1 MIGLDFRSIYG
12 HEQIIEHLKTALAED
27 KVSHAYIFHGED
39 ESGKMMLAEAF
50 AQSIL
55 CDGAAGD
62 RDGEDCCNRCKSCLQ
77 AKSHNHPDIIYVT
90 HEKASIGVDDIR
102 TQLNGD
108 IMIKPYSSE
117 RKIYI
122 IDEAE
127 KMTEGAQNALLKTIE
142 EPPSYAVILLLV
154 NNITALLPTILSR
167 CVQLNLRPIAKEIV
181 KEVLMEQYHTPD
193 YLAEISASFSG
204 GNVGKAIQFATSEEF
219 SNMKTTVI
227 ALVTKLSDLHVYEII
242 DRIKEIAQDKERIGD
257 YLDLCIM
264 WYRDVLIYKATGDDK
279 SLLFGEDVRIIRQ
292 QAKMLSY
299 EKIETIMKAI
309 DKAKVRLKAN
319 VNFDIVM
326 EMMLLT
332 IKENKNDQCDWC

>member
-1 MIGLDFRSIYG
+1 LDFRSIYG
-12 HEQIIEHLKTALAED
+12 HEHIIEHLKTALEED

-39 ESGKMMLAEAF
+39 DSGKMMLAESF
-50 AQSIL
+50 AQAIL
-55 CDGAAGD
+55 CEGSRED
-62 RDGEDCCNRCKSCLQ
+62 RDGMDCCNRCRSCLQ
-77 AKSHNHPDIIYVT
+77 AESHNHPDIIYIT

-102 TQLNGD
+102 TQLNSD

-142 EPPSYAVILLLV
+142 EPPAYAVVILLV

-167 CVQLNLRPIAKEIV
+167 CVQLNLRPIAKNTI
-181 KEVLMEQYHTPD
+181 KRLLMEKYQVPD
-193 YLAEISASFSG
+193 YLADISAMYSG
-204 GNVGKAIQFATSEEF
+204 GNVGKAIQYASSEEF
-219 SNMKTTVI
+219 NRMKSTVLSI
-227 ALVTKLSDLHVYEII
+227 VTKIFELRTYEII
-242 DRIKEIAQDKERIGD
+242 EKIKELGEEKARITD
-257 YLDLCIM
+257 YLDLCVM
-264 WYRDVLIYKATGDDK
+264 WYRDVLIYKATGDDR
-279 SLLFGEDVRIIRQ
+279 SLLFVQEIREIREH
-292 QAKMLSY
+292 AGRMSY
-299 EKIETIMKAI
+299 EKIEKIMKAI

-332 IKENKNDQCDWC
+332 IKENENG

>member
-1 MIGLDFRSIYG
+1 MDFRSIYG
-12 HEQIIEHLKTALAED
+12 HEHIIGHLKAALAEE

-39 ESGKMMLAEAF
+39 ESGKMMLAQAF
-50 AQSIL
+50 AQDIL
-55 CDGAAGD
+55 CETQMSD
-62 RDGEDCCNRCKSCLQ
+62 RVDQDSCNRCRSCLQ

-102 TQLNGD
+102 TQLNSD
-108 IMIKPYSSE
+108 IMIKPYQSE

-142 EPPSYAVILLLV
+142 EPPEYAVILLLV

-167 CVQLNLRPIAKEIV
+167 CVQLNLRPVAKETITGL
-181 KEVLMEQYHTPD
+181 LMSKYHTPD
-193 YLAEISASFSG
+193 YLADISATFSG

-219 SNMKTTVI
+219 GKMKTTVI
-227 ALVTKLSDLHVYEII
+227 SLVSKIFDLKVYEII
-242 DRIKEIAQDKERIGD
+242 EKIKELGEEKARIGD

-264 WYRDVLIYKATGDDK
+264 WYRDVLIYKATQSEQG
-279 SLLFGEDVRIIRQ
+279 LLFREDIRNIIQ
-292 QAKMLSY
+292 QSQSLSY
-299 EKIETIMKAI
+299 ERIETIMKAI

-332 IKENKNDQCDWC
+332 IKENENG

>member
-1 MIGLDFRSIYG
+1 MDFRSIYG
-12 HEQIIEHLKTALAED
+12 HEHIIEHLKTAIVEGQ
-27 KVSHAYIFHGED
+27 VSHAYIFHGED
-39 ESGKMMLAEAF
+39 ESGKMMIAEAF
-50 AQSIL
+50 AQDIL
-55 CDGAAGD
+55 CETPIHE
-62 RDGEDCCNRCKSCLQ
+62 REDKDTCNQCRSCLQ
-77 AKSHNHPDIIYVT
+77 VKSHNHPDMIYIT

-108 IMIKPYSSE
+108 IMIKPYQSD
-117 RKIYI
+117 RKVYI

-167 CVQLNLRPIAKEIV
+167 CVQLNLRPVAKDTI
-181 KEVLMEQYHTPD
+181 KGLLMSKYQIPD
-193 YLAEISASFSG
+193 YLAEISATFSG

-219 SNMKTTVI
+219 GHMKTAVVS
-227 ALVTKLSDLHVYEII
+227 LVSKIFELHVYEVI
-242 DRIKEIAQDKERIGD
+242 DKIKELGEEKARITD

-264 WYRDVLIYKATGDDK
+264 WYRDVLLYKATENETV
-279 SLLFGEDVRIIRQ
+279 LLFGDEIRSISG
-292 QAKMLSY
+292 QAKALSY
-299 EKIETIMKAI
+299 ERIETIMKAI
-309 DKAKVRLKAN
+309 DQAKVRLKAN

-332 IKENKNDQCDWC
+332 IKGE

>member
-1 MIGLDFRSIYG
+1 MTGLDFRNIYG
-12 HEQIIEHLKTALAED
+12 HEHVIRHLKSAIAED

-39 ESGKMMLAEAF
+39 ESGKMMLANAF
-50 AQSIL
+50 SKSLL
-55 CDGAAGD
+55 CESSLESRD
-62 RDGEDCCNRCKSCLQ
+62 RVDSCCHCRACLQ
-77 AKSHNHPDIIYVT
+77 VESHNHPDLIYVT
-90 HEKASIGVDDIR
+90 HEKASIGVEDIR
-102 TQLNGD
+102 VQVGSD

-122 IDEAE
+122 VDEAE

-142 EPPSYAVILLLV
+142 EPPSYAVIILLV

-167 CVQLNLRPIAKEIV
+167 CVQLNLRPVAKDKIREL
-181 KEVLMEQYHTPD
+181 LMEKHHTPD

-219 SNMKTTVI
+219 ATMKDSVI
-227 ALVTKLSDLHVYEII
+227 SLVSKISEFRTYEMIE
-242 DRIKEIAQDKERIGD
+242 RIKEISEDKTRIGD

-264 WYRDVLIYKATGDDK
+264 WYRDVLIYKATGNEK
-279 SLLFGEDVRIIRQ
+279 SLLFGEDVRNIAQ
-292 QAKMLSY
+292 QAYNYSY
-299 EKIETIMKAI
+299 ERIETIMKAI

-319 VNFDIVM
+319 VNFDIAM

-332 IKENKNDQCDWC
+332 IKGE

>member
-1 MIGLDFRSIYG
+1 MTGLDFRSIYG
-12 HEQIIEHLKTALAED
+12 HEHMIEHLKTAIAED
-27 KVSHAYIFHGED
+27 QVSHAYIFHGED
-39 ESGKMMLAEAF
+39 ESGKMMLANAF

-55 CDGAAGD
+55 CEGAPED
-62 RDGEDCCNRCKSCLQ
+62 RDGVDTCNRCKSCLQ
-77 AKSHNHPDIIYVT
+77 AESHNHPDIIYVT
-90 HEKASIGVDDIR
+90 HEKVSIGVDDIR
-102 TQLNGD
+102 TQLNSD

-167 CVQLNLRPIAKEIV
+167 CVQLNLRPVAKELI
-181 KEVLMEQYHTPD
+181 KELLMERYHTPD

-219 SNMKTTVI
+219 SKMKATVI
-227 ALVTKLSDLHVYEII
+227 SLVTKIFDLHVYEII
-242 DRIKEIAQDKERIGD
+242 DKIKEIAEQKGRVGD

-264 WYRDVLIYKATGDDK
+264 WYRDVLIYKATGNEK

-292 QAKMLSY
+292 QAEMLTY

-332 IKENKNDQCDWC
+332 IKENENG